1 MKSPRIFSHGGLA
14 RRRGGPAR
22 RRGGPARRRGGFT
35 LVELLV
41 TIGILAVLFSIAGA
55 IGFNFYMSYQI
66 DSEARLLNA
75 LLQQSRNLAM
85 TNNYE
90 SDHGVYFDNNEYV
103 LFQGTTFASRDQSK
117 DKTFPRASEIPL
129 VGPNELVFTALS
141 GQTASSTYT
150 LTQGNINRYVY
161 VNAEGL
167 VY

>member
-1 MKSPRIFSHGGLA
+1 MKPPRIFSHGGLA

-35 LVELLV
+35 LVEFLV
-41 TIGILAVLFSIAGA
+41 TIGVLTVLFGIAGA